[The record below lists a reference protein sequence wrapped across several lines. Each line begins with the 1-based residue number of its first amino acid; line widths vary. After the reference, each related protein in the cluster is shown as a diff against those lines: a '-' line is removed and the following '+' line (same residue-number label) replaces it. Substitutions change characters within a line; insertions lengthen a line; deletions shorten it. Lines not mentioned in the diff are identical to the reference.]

1 MGVQTL
7 LGAFS
12 DKNDGSR
19 SELSK
24 YFQLDPDF
32 VDAEDLL
39 SKRSGLQPNDGIN
52 GDTAASD
59 QSNPLLICR
68 TITML
73 NPDFALEAFVNR
85 AFVSI
90 RRVCSTVTIIG
101 DRQDK
106 ALWASQFMNGLSV
119 WLGYGQPEVLQPRPT
134 RDCGKYSERD
144 VFQGKHLIKQEVVGL
159 SIESLFM
166 RDDIDRDEV
175 NEALLFK
182 ERAPV
187 LVCTEDADVEDKAWL
202 DVDVI
207 DTTGLDT
214 NIAGIRHSGFN
225 LNPILL
231 KDLEELISTGRRA
244 VNRATLLYRDG
255 NNFSYCHAPSYVAM

>member
-1 MGVQTL
+1 M
-7 LGAFS
+7 
-12 DKNDGSR
+12 
-19 SELSK
+19 SK
-24 YFQLDPDF
+24 CFQLDPDF
-32 VDAEDLL
+32 LDSDEPQ
-39 SKRSGLQPNDGIN
+39 KRSGRFFDIPDVNTTSRNNPNN
-52 GDTAASD
+52 SDTS
-59 QSNPLLICR
+59 SLPPMICR
-68 TITML
+68 TVTML
-73 NPDFALEAFVNR
+73 NPDFPLESFVDR
-85 AFVSI
+85 HFASV

-101 DRQDK
+101 DRRDK
-106 ALWASQFMNGLSV
+106 ALLGSQFVNGLLVYS
-119 WLGYGQPEVLQPRPT
+119 GFKQPEALQPKAT
-134 RDCGKYSERD
+134 RDLGKFSERQVYQGKYRFRQQ
-144 VFQGKHLIKQEVVGL
+144 VIGL
-159 SIESLFM
+159 SIESLYF
-166 RDDIDRDEV
+166 DDDVDKDEL
-175 NEALLFK
+175 NDALLFK

-187 LVCTEDADVEDKAWL
+187 LVCAEDEEVQDRAWL

>member
-1 MGVQTL
+1 MGVQSL

-12 DKNDGSR
+12 DKEDGSR

-32 VDAEDLL
+32 VDAEDLEL
-39 SKRSGLQPNDGIN
+39 QRSGVQANEVAN
-52 GDTAASD
+52 GTETADRAD
-59 QSNPLLICR
+59 PLLICR

-101 DRQDK
+101 DRHDK
-106 ALWASQFMNGLSV
+106 ALWASQYMNGLSV
-119 WLGYGQPEVLQPRPT
+119 YLGYGQPEVLQPRRT
-134 RDCGKYSERD
+134 SDRETHSERE
-144 VFQGKHLIKQEVVGL
+144 VFQGKHKFKQEVVGF
-159 SIESLFM
+159 SIESLYM
-166 RDDIDRDEV
+166 RDDVDKEEV
-175 NEALLFK
+175 NDALLFK

-187 LVCTEDADVEDKAWL
+187 LVCTENEEVEDKAWL

-244 VNRATLLYRDG
+244 VNRATLLFRNG

>member
-12 DKNDGSR
+12 DNEDGSR

-24 YFQLDPDF
+24 CFQLDPDF
-32 VDAEDLL
+32 MDAEHLK
-39 SKRSGLQPNDGIN
+39 SRHGGSQQMNGSN
-52 GDTAASD
+52 GDGSTD
-59 QSNPLLICR
+59 QSTTPLMICR
-68 TITML
+68 TLTML
-73 NPDFALEAFVNR
+73 NPDFPLEAFINR
-85 AFVSI
+85 AFVSV
-90 RRVCSTVTIIG
+90 RRICSTVTIIG

-106 ALWASQFMNGLSV
+106 ALWLSQFMNGFGV
-119 WLGYGQPEVLQPRPT
+119 YFGYGQPEVLQPKPA
-134 RDCGKYSERD
+134 RDIAHFSEREVYHGKYLLMQQ
-144 VFQGKHLIKQEVVGL
+144 VIGL
-159 SIESLFM
+159 SIEDLFFGN
-166 RDDIDRDEV
+166 DVDKDEL
-175 NEALLFK
+175 NDALLFR

-187 LVCTEDADVEDKAWL
+187 IVCTEEEDVQDKAWL